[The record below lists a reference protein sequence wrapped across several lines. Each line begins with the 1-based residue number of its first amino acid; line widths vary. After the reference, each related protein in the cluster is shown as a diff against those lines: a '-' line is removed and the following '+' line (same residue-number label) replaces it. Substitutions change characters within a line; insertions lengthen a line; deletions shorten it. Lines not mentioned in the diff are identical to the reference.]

1 MSVSSA
7 INRIVYT
14 CDGVTTA
21 YAFPYYFFADSN
33 LTVTKKLIASP
44 YTETVLV
51 LNTDYTVT
59 DAGVPAGGHIDLT
72 AAYAATYYLIIER
85 IMPLTQTTDLEEGDA
100 MPAETIEASLDKLV
114 MICQQLQAEIDTS
127 ILINLPTLVPGYLYN
142 DGTALSWSTIT
153 TTAYAGAINR
163 GLDAAKAAVPSAGD
177 IYIATDTSIMYI
189 CYTAGTWVAN
199 PNFSGLTAKGAS
211 LADNDLFMIEDSAA
225 LYVKKKVLRSELK
238 TDITDNCV
246 FKTGIQTINGLK
258 TFGST
263 PLVPVAAPTLDAEVA
278 NKKYVDDVLN
288 SVAGYDASSHAVD
301 NAAESIV
308 ATVAI
313 NTIAGQNVMLN
324 GNWRITRHATVDITI
339 ITLYLYRDAVLL
351 YSTTTAS
358 EGIDTLANSV
368 PFIPVNYLDAAA
380 GTAATTYT
388 LKAKSNSATP
398 ITINGQL
405 SVVQVK

>member
-7 INRIVYT
+7 TNRIVYT

-21 YAFPYYFFADSN
+21 YPFPYYFFADSN
-33 LTVTKKLIASP
+33 LVVTKKLIASP

-59 DAGVPAGGHIDLT
+59 GAGVPTGGHIDLT
-72 AAYAATYYLIIER
+72 AAYAATFYLIIER
-85 IMPLTQTTDLEEGDA
+85 IMPLTQTTDFIEGDPA
-100 MPAETIEASLDKLV
+100 RAETIEASLDKLV

-142 DGTALSWSTIT
+142 DGTSLSWSTIT

-189 CYTAGTWVAN
+189 CYTAGTWVSH

-238 TDITDNCV
+238 TDMTDNCV
-246 FKTGIQTINGLK
+246 FKTTDQTINGLK

-263 PLVPVAAPTLDAEVA
+263 PLVPAAAPTLDAEVA

-288 SVAGYDASSHAVD
+288 SVEGNDVDPTAHDISAAITIAS
-301 NAAESIV
+301 
-308 ATVAI
+308 VAI
-313 NTIAGQNVMLN
+313 NTIAGQNVILL
-324 GNWRITRHATVDITI
+324 GTCHLASVGTAVTV
-339 ITLYLYRDAVLL
+339 LLSLYRDAVLL
-351 YSTTTAS
+351 HSFTANVLPDATHIIR
-358 EGIDTLANSV
+358 GV
-368 PFIPVNYLDAAA
+368 IPIMFVDSGA

-388 LKAKSNSATP
+388 VKADADGAATA
-398 ITINGQL
+398 TAAGYL
-405 SVVQVK
+405 SVIQVK